1 MAAVGPDRADDN
13 GIIVI
18 LINLFGIAKGIK
30 MRLLVNCSYA
40 KTSVRGA
47 QPDASYYI
55 GDRVQ
60 TAPRGSSVVN
70 LDSLASPDLALEIAD
85 SSLIDDLGTKRMI
98 YEELGVSEYWVVDV
112 QKAQVI
118 AFKIIANRGS
128 ERLTESQVLPGLKVA
143 LLEEGLR
150 RSHQTDNTEVGNWFL
165 EEVRRNPQ

>member
-1 MAAVGPDRADDN
+1 M
-13 GIIVI
+13 
-18 LINLFGIAKGIK
+18 
-30 MRLLVNCSYA
+30 S
-40 KTSVRGA
+40 
-47 QPDASYYI
+47 
-55 GDRVQ
+55 
-60 TAPRGSSVVN
+60 RGSTSIALVTRKIGGRTSGSAYPGRAWVRVI
-70 LDSLASPDLALEIAD
+70 SPDLAIEVAD
-85 SSLIDDLGTKRMI
+85 SSLVDDLGTKRMI

-150 RSHQTDNTEVGNWFL
+150 RSRQTDNTEVGNWFL